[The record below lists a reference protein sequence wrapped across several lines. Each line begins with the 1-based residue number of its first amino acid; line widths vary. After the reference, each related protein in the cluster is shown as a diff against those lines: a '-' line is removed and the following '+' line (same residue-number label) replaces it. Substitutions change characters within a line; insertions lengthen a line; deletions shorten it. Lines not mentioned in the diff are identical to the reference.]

1 MYFRNKCVISPDMKK
16 IKILLIAFLLLLVG
30 VGAWLFA
37 WPLSTLDT
45 PVRIYVDADD
55 NLDSVAQKTA
65 AVQPRQMIGF
75 RLTAML
81 RSLRG
86 HVHPGCYEITPDISS
101 WRLVTNVYH
110 GQQTPVSV
118 TVSPTWTKEMALSKV
133 ARQLLTDSASL
144 AAEFNDRT
152 RQRELG
158 VDTATAAT
166 LLLCDTYEMYWT
178 ISPRAFMNRMA
189 RERDRYW
196 SAARTAKAKA
206 LGMSREEVY
215 TLASIVDAETANN
228 GEKPTVAGLYLNR
241 LRTGML
247 LQADPTVKFAIG
259 DFGLRRIYGYMLTTP
274 SPYNTYL
281 HAGLPP
287 GPIRVPQ
294 TASIDAVLNAEHHD
308 YLYMCANSDFSGTH
322 AFAATYSEHLRN
334 AARYVRAL
342 NERGIK

>member
-1 MYFRNKCVISPDMKK
+1 MKK
-16 IKILLIAFLLLLVG
+16 HLTFYILLLTSLLALGTWFL
-30 VGAWLFA
+30 A
-37 WPLSTLDT
+37 WPVSTLDR
-45 PVRIYVDADD
+45 PVRVYVDSDD
-55 NLDSVAQKTA
+55 NLDSVTQKLDTI
-65 AVQPRQMIGF
+65 QPRQMVGF

-86 HVHPGCYEITPDISS
+86 HVHPGCYEVTPSMSS
-101 WRLVTNVYH
+101 WQLATNIYH
-110 GQQTPVSV
+110 GKQTPVSV
-118 TVSPTWTKEMALSKV
+118 TVSPTWTKEMALSRV
-133 ARQLLTDSASL
+133 ARQLMTDSAGL
-144 AAEFNDRT
+144 AAEFNDPQ
-152 RQRELG
+152 RQSECG

-166 LLLCDTYEMYWT
+166 LLLCDTYQMYWT
-178 ISPRAFMNRMA
+178 ITPRAFMNRMA
-189 RERDRYW
+189 KERDTFW
-196 SAARTAKAKA
+196 TPQRTAKAKA

-228 GEKPTVAGLYLNR
+228 SEKPTVAGLYLNR
-241 LRTGML
+241 LRKGML
-247 LQADPTVKFAIG
+247 LQADPTVKFALG

-294 TASIDAVLNAEHHD
+294 TASIDAVLNAQHHD

-334 AARYVRAL
+334 AASYVRAL

>member
-1 MYFRNKCVISPDMKK
+1 MRKSGKNKISKFKYPIIITLVM
-16 IKILLIAFLLLLVG
+16 ITAFIV
-30 VGAWLFA
+30 WFFA
-37 WPLSTLDT
+37 WPVSTLDS
-45 PVRIYVDADD
+45 PARIYIDNDD
-55 NLDSVAQKTA
+55 NLDSVNAKVTA
-65 AVQPRQMIGF
+65 VAAPRQMVGF

-81 RSLRG
+81 RSMRG
-86 HVHPGCYEITPDISS
+86 HVHPGCYEVTPSTSS
-101 WRLVTNVYH
+101 WRLATNIFR

-118 TVSPTWTKEMALSKV
+118 TVSPTWTKEMALAKV

-144 AAEFNDRT
+144 AAEFNDRE
-152 RQRELG
+152 RQREFG

-166 LLLCDTYEMYWT
+166 LLLTNTYEMYWT
-178 ISPRAFMNRMA
+178 TSPRSFMNRMA
-189 RERDRYW
+189 KERDRFW
-196 SAARTAKAKA
+196 TAERTAKAKA
-206 LGMSREEVY
+206 LGLSREQVY

-241 LRTGML
+241 LRKGML
-247 LQADPTVKFAIG
+247 LQADPTVKFALG
-259 DFGLRRIYGYMLTTP
+259 NFALRRIYGYMLTTP

-294 TASIDAVLNAEHHD
+294 TASIDAVLNAQHHD

>member
-1 MYFRNKCVISPDMKK
+1 MKK
-16 IKILLIAFLLLLVG
+16 HLTFYILLLTSLLALGTWFL
-30 VGAWLFA
+30 A
-37 WPLSTLDT
+37 WPVSTLDR
-45 PVRIYVDADD
+45 PVRVYVDSDD
-55 NLDSVAQKTA
+55 NLDSVTQKLDTI
-65 AVQPRQMIGF
+65 QPRQMVGF

-86 HVHPGCYEITPDISS
+86 HVHPGCYEVTPSMSS
-101 WRLVTNVYH
+101 WQLATNIYH
-110 GQQTPVSV
+110 GKQTPVSV
-118 TVSPTWTKEMALSKV
+118 TVSPTWTKEMALSRV
-133 ARQLLTDSASL
+133 ARQLMTDSAGL
-144 AAEFNDRT
+144 AAEFNDPQ
-152 RQRELG
+152 RQSECG

-166 LLLCDTYEMYWT
+166 LLLCNTYQMYWT
-178 ISPRAFMNRMA
+178 ITPRAFMNRMA
-189 RERDRYW
+189 KERDTFW
-196 SAARTAKAKA
+196 TPQRTAKAKA

-215 TLASIVDAETANN
+215 TLASVVDAETANN
-228 GEKPTVAGLYLNR
+228 SEKPTVAGLYLNR
-241 LRTGML
+241 LRKGML
-247 LQADPTVKFAIG
+247 LQADPTVKFALG

-274 SPYNTYL
+274 SPNNTYL

-294 TASIDAVLNAEHHD
+294 TASIDAVLNAQGHD

>member
-1 MYFRNKCVISPDMKK
+1 MKRITLK
-16 IKILLIAFLLLLVG
+16 HLTSYILLLTSFAALG
-30 VGAWLFA
+30 VWFFA
-37 WPLSTLDT
+37 WPVSTLDT
-45 PVRIYVDADD
+45 PVRIYVDSDD
-55 NLDSVAQKTA
+55 NLDSVTHKLDSI
-65 AVQPRQMIGF
+65 QPRQLVGF

-81 RSLRG
+81 RSMRG
-86 HVHPGCYEITPDISS
+86 HVHAGCYEVTPSMSS
-101 WRLVTNVYH
+101 WRLATNIFH

-118 TVSPTWTKEMALSKV
+118 TVSPTWTKEMALSRV
-133 ARQLLTDSASL
+133 ARQLMTDSASL
-144 AAEFNDRT
+144 AAEFNDAQ
-152 RQRELG
+152 RQRECS

-166 LLLCDTYEMYWT
+166 LLLCDTYQMYWT
-178 ISPRAFMNRMA
+178 VTPRAFMNRMA
-189 RERDRYW
+189 KERDTFW
-196 SAARTAKAKA
+196 NASRTAKAKA

-241 LRTGML
+241 LRAGML
-247 LQADPTVKFAIG
+247 LQADPTVKFALG
-259 DFGLRRIYGYMLTTP
+259 NFGLRRIYGYMLTTP
-274 SPYNTYL
+274 SPYNSYL

>member
-1 MYFRNKCVISPDMKK
+1 MKK
-16 IKILLIAFLLLLVG
+16 ITLTLTLTLALILTIIVLLL
-30 VGAWLFA
+30 A
-37 WPLSTLDT
+37 WPVSTLDS
-45 PVRIYVDADD
+45 PVRIYIDNDD
-55 NLDSVAQKTA
+55 NLDSVTA
-65 AVQPRQMIGF
+65 KISVVEPRQMVGF
-75 RLTAML
+75 RLTSML

-86 HVHPGCYEITPDISS
+86 HVHAGCYEVTPSMSS
-101 WRLVTNVYH
+101 WRLATNIFR

-118 TVSPTWTKEMALSKV
+118 TVSPTWTKEMVLSKV

-144 AAEFNDRT
+144 AAEFNNRD
-152 RQRELG
+152 RQREFG

-166 LLLCDTYEMYWT
+166 LLLSNTYEMYWT
-178 ISPRAFMNRMA
+178 TSPRSFMQRMA
-189 RERDRYW
+189 KERDRFW
-196 SAARTAKAKA
+196 TPERTAKAKA

-247 LQADPTVKFAIG
+247 LQADPTVKFALG